1 MAEVIASFDTAHGG
15 VVHDAQLDYYGRRL
29 ATASADGHIRLWD
42 TSMPEMPTFLE
53 DLGNHSGAVCQV
65 MWSPPEVGT
74 LLASAG
80 TDGRLMVWGPV
91 EADKQWAML
100 HCEDLQT
107 HGCLCGLAWAAAG
120 HGPTLACAS
129 SSGVVT
135 ILSHQGTIKA
145 VGDNE
150 IAHHWQAQSFQ
161 AHAQAT
167 LCVSWASPPVAT
179 DASLGLSGARFASV
193 AADDIRVWRWDERQ
207 CAWQQDLQV
216 VPSSEASSSAK
227 PFRSIAWKPWGGV
240 AEVLAVAGGSSVSI
254 WVQSADGSWS
264 LSKEVALGCT
274 AWNLQWADTGSVLLV
289 SCGASGT
296 DSLLLK
302 ANLAGEWDV
311 MEMCVRE
318 N

>member
-1 MAEVIASFDTAHGG
+1 MAEVVSSFDTAHGG
-15 VVHDAQLDYYGRRL
+15 VVHDAQLDYYGLRL

-42 TSMPEMPTFLE
+42 TSTPEMPTFLE
-53 DLGNHSGAVCQV
+53 DLGKHSGAVCQV
-65 MWSPPEVGT
+65 MWSPPEVGN

-80 TDGRLMVWGPV
+80 TDGQLLVWGPV
-91 EADKQWAML
+91 EENKQWAWL

-107 HGCLCGLAWAAAG
+107 HGSLCGLEWAAAA

-145 VGDNE
+145 VGDTE
-150 IAHHWQAQSFQ
+150 VAHHWQAQSFQ
-161 AHAQAT
+161 AHPQAT
-167 LCVSWASPPVAT
+167 LSVSWASPPVAT

-193 AADDIRVWRWDERQ
+193 AADDIRVWSWDDRE
-207 CAWQQDLQV
+207 CAWLQEHKL

-227 PFRSIAWKPWGGV
+227 PFRSVAWKPWGGG
-240 AEVLAVAGGSSVSI
+240 AEVIAVAGGSAVTI
-254 WVQSADGSWS
+254 WELHTSSGWS
-264 LSKEVALGCT
+264 LSKEVPLGCT
-274 AWNLQWADTGSVLLV
+274 AWNLQWTDTGNVLLV
-289 SCGASGT
+289 SCGGSGS

-311 MEMCVRE
+311 MEMSVRE